1 MAKAKAKGKKD
12 SAGGAHSHIRARID
26 YLYNTATFLQS
37 IGKPSPQQPSA
48 SQQNDQINIAEDA
61 TKLQGTER
69 IVPQIVKSDLALE
82 EEPTKPKNTSVTER
96 LPQLSRVYM
105 SQMRGVSLKSQLRL
119 PIDVKRSFCKRCDT
133 FLIPGVTCTQD
144 IRNASRGR
152 KKPWADVLVVCCS
165 TCGTEKRFPQTD
177 KRSKKLFE
185 RRKEVPKEEHKDE
198 VMAGA

>member
-1 MAKAKAKGKKD
+1 MGKAKAKGKKD
-12 SAGGAHSHIRARID
+12 PAGGAHSHIRARID

-61 TKLQGTER
+61 TNLQGTER

>member
-26 YLYNTATFLQS
+26 YLYNAATFLQS

-48 SQQNDQINIAEDA
+48 SQQNDQIDIAEDA
-61 TKLQGTER
+61 TKIQGTER
-69 IVPQIVKSDLALE
+69 IVPQIVKSDMALV
-82 EEPTKPKNTSVTER
+82 EEPTKPKNTSMTER

-177 KRSKKLFE
+177 KRSKKLSE
-185 RRKEVPKEEHKDE
+185 RRKELPKEEQKDE

>member
-1 MAKAKAKGKKD
+1 MVKAKAKGKKD

-26 YLYNTATFLQS
+26 YLYNAAIFLQS
-37 IGKPSPQQPSA
+37 IGKPPPQQPSVR
-48 SQQNDQINIAEDA
+48 QQNDQVDEAEDA
-61 TKLQGTER
+61 TKMQGTER
-69 IVPQIVKSDLALE
+69 IVPQIVKPDKPLE
-82 EEPTKPKNTSVTER
+82 TEPTKPVTPSTTER

-133 FLIPGVTCTQD
+133 FLIPGVTCTQV

-177 KRSKKLFE
+177 KRSMKLSE
-185 RRKEVPKEEHKDE
+185 RRKEMPKKEQKDE

>member
-26 YLYNTATFLQS
+26 YLYNAATFLQS

-48 SQQNDQINIAEDA
+48 SQQNDQIDIAEDA
-61 TKLQGTER
+61 TKMQGTER
-69 IVPQIVKSDLALE
+69 IVPQIVKSDMALV
-82 EEPTKPKNTSVTER
+82 EEPTKPKNTSMRER

-177 KRSKKLFE
+177 KRSKKLSE
-185 RRKEVPKEEHKDE
+185 RRKELPKEEQKDE

>member
-26 YLYNTATFLQS
+26 YLYNAATFLQS

-48 SQQNDQINIAEDA
+48 SQQNDQIDIAEDA
-61 TKLQGTER
+61 TKMQGTER
-69 IVPQIVKSDLALE
+69 IVPQIVKSDMAFV
-82 EEPTKPKNTSVTER
+82 EEPTKPKNTSMRER

-177 KRSKKLFE
+177 KRSKKLSE
-185 RRKEVPKEEHKDE
+185 RRKELPKEEQKDE

>member
-26 YLYNTATFLQS
+26 YLYNAATFLQS
-37 IGKPSPQQPSA
+37 IRKPSPQKLSA
-48 SQQNDQINIAEDA
+48 SQQNDQMDEAEDGA
-61 TKLQGTER
+61 KLQGTER
-69 IVPQIVKSDLALE
+69 IVPQMVESDVSPAN
-82 EEPTKPKNTSVTER
+82 EPTKPINPSTTQR

-133 FLIPGVTCTQD
+133 LLIPGVTCTQD
-144 IRNASRGR
+144 IKNASRGR

-165 TCGTEKRFPQTD
+165 TCRTEKRFPQTD
-177 KRSKKLFE
+177 KRSKKLSE
-185 RRKEVPKEEHKDE
+185 RRKEAPKEEQKDE

>member
-12 SAGGAHSHIRARID
+12 SAGGAQSHIRARID
-26 YLYNTATFLQS
+26 YLYNAATFLQS
-37 IGKPSPQQPSA
+37 IGKPSPQQPSV
-48 SQQNDQINIAEDA
+48 SQQNDQIDEAEDGA
-61 TKLQGTER
+61 KFQETER
-69 IVPQIVKSDLALE
+69 IVPQMVESDVSPANDS
-82 EEPTKPKNTSVTER
+82 TKPINPSTTKR

-177 KRSKKLFE
+177 KRSKKLSE
-185 RRKEVPKEEHKDE
+185 RRKEAPKEEQKDE

>member
-26 YLYNTATFLQS
+26 YLYNAATFLQS

-48 SQQNDQINIAEDA
+48 SQQNDQIDIAEDA
-61 TKLQGTER
+61 TKMQGTER
-69 IVPQIVKSDLALE
+69 IVPQIVKSDMALV
-82 EEPTKPKNTSVTER
+82 EEPAKPKNTSMRER

-177 KRSKKLFE
+177 KRSKKLSE
-185 RRKEVPKEEHKDE
+185 RRKELPKEEQKDE